1 MTVKVS
7 LFQCIASCCLQFSD
21 NCTDHFIHAETLFQ
35 KLRASDQVRRDLHN
49 RVMQLSGNIRVY
61 VRVRPALPSELEEST
76 EAAAKAPATRG
87 QKRKHES
94 MDQDE
99 SPFSFPGQLAGLDER
114 MAKKSKS
121 FGADDPT
128 KNILEVTEPYKD
140 RGGLSDRKKKWTF
153 GFDHIFDP
161 SHGQDDIWN
170 ATEPLVQSAID
181 GFNVCVLAYG
191 QTGSGKTFTM
201 LGEAGNEGIVTRAV
215 EKLFN
220 AKKEIEDMSRGEKKA
235 ELSVELLEVYNE
247 KVRDLLVP
255 NSGSDGQ
262 DISLKVTANE
272 AVGSKIVP
280 VASQEEVLNILDKAQ
295 KRRCVK
301 ATSSNAVSSRS
312 HMIFTILFNVTSKSG
327 ASRVGKLHVCDLA
340 GSERLGK
347 SNANERVASS
357 LLRETKHINTSLSV
371 LSNVIEKLQAGDAN
385 IPYRESK
392 LTYLLQNSL
401 GGNSK
406 TLAVVCCNP
415 LQSHFH
421 ESLCS
426 LRFAAK
432 VNKVDLK
439 AVANFSC

>member
-1 MTVKVS
+1 
-7 LFQCIASCCLQFSD
+7 
-21 NCTDHFIHAETLFQ
+21 
-35 KLRASDQVRRDLHN
+35 
-49 RVMQLSGNIRVY
+49 MQLSGSIRVY
-61 VRVRPALPSELEEST
+61 VRVRPALACELEVSEK
-76 EAAAKAPATRG
+76 AAKPPTTRG
-87 QKRKHES
+87 QKRKHNSVNQQES
-94 MDQDE
+94 L
-99 SPFSFPGQLAGLDER
+99 FHFPGQLAGLDER
-114 MAKKSKS
+114 MAKKSKNGA

-128 KNILEVTEPYKD
+128 KNILEVKEPYKD
-140 RGGLSDRKKKWTF
+140 RGGLTDRRKKWTF

-161 SHGQDDIWN
+161 SHGQEDIWE

-181 GFNVCVLAYG
+181 GFNVTVFAYG

-201 LGEAGNEGIVTRAV
+201 LGEEGNEGIISRAV
-215 EKLFN
+215 GKLFD
-220 AKKEIEDMSRGEKKA
+220 AKTEIEDLSRGGKKV

-247 KVRDLLVP
+247 KVRDLLVSG
-255 NSGSDGQ
+255 SGSDGKEL
-262 DISLKVTANE
+262 SLKLSANE
-272 AVGSKIVP
+272 AVGSLVVP
-280 VASQEEVLNILDKAQ
+280 VGSQEEVHKILDKAQ

-301 ATSSNAVSSRS
+301 ATASNAVSSRS
-312 HMIFTILFNVTSKSG
+312 HMIFTIHFQVASKSG
-327 ASRVGKLHVCDLA
+327 TSRIGKLHVCDLA

-347 SNANERVASS
+347 SNSNEQVGVSHMIYLFYFLVESHSPNIYDFFLLPTHQSS

-371 LSNVIEKLQAGDAN
+371 LSNVIEKLQVGDAT

-406 TLAVVCCNP
+406 TLAIVCCNP

>member
-1 MTVKVS
+1 
-7 LFQCIASCCLQFSD
+7 
-21 NCTDHFIHAETLFQ
+21 
-35 KLRASDQVRRDLHN
+35 
-49 RVMQLSGNIRVY
+49 MQLSGNIRVY
-61 VRVRPALPSELEEST
+61 VRVRPVIDSEV
-76 EAAAKAPATRG
+76 EASKKLGKPPVTDG
-87 QKRKHES
+87 KKRKHDDIKEN
-94 MDQDE
+94 D
-99 SPFSFPGQLAGLDER
+99 SPFNFPGQLAGLDER
-114 MAKKSKS
+114 MAKKSKN

-128 KNILEVTEPYKD
+128 KNVLEVTEPYKD
-140 RGGLSDRKKKWTF
+140 RGGLSERRKKWTF

-161 SHGQDDIWN
+161 SHGQEDIWE

-181 GFNVCVLAYG
+181 GFNVTVFAYG

-201 LGEAGNEGIVTRAV
+201 LGADGNEGIISRAV
-215 EKLFN
+215 GKLFD
-220 AKKEIEDMSRGEKKA
+220 AKVEIEDLSRGDKKV

-247 KVRDLLVP
+247 KVRDLLIP
-255 NSGSDGQ
+255 SSDSDGKEV
-262 DISLKVTANE
+262 SLKVTANE
-272 AVGSKIVP
+272 AVGSKILP
-280 VASQEEVLNILDKAQ
+280 VTSHEEVHEILDRAQ

-312 HMIFTILFNVTSKSG
+312 HMIFTILFQVVSKSG
-327 ASRVGKLHVCDLA
+327 ASRMGKLHVCDLA
-340 GSERLGK
+340 GSERLSK
-347 SNANERVASS
+347 SNSNEKGVGVRCYDTLDLSDLQSANFLLTLSFLLIQSS
-357 LLRETKHINTSLSV
+357 LLKETKHINTSLSV

-392 LTYLLQNSL
+392 LTHLLQNSL

-406 TLAVVCCNP
+406 TLAIVCCNP